1 MVRTDAPAD
10 AARGDIRL
18 DLLVEFEV
26 ILLRQDVDLG
36 AGRLFPFRDP
46 LIELFVL
53 LSADQLGVDGDAFEL
68 AGQFR
73 GIGRSHCAGKHDDS
87 GRNAGKQPVH
97 NLSST
102 EARPHPGAHF
112 SFVRN

>member
-1 MVRTDAPAD
+1 MVGTDAPAD

-53 LSADQLGVDGDAFEL
+53 LSADQLGVDRDAFKL
-68 AGQFR
+68 AGQVSGHSRPQFR
-73 GIGRSHCAGKHDDS
+73 GKHDRS
-87 GRNAGKQPVH
+87 GGHAG
-97 NLSST
+97 
-102 EARPHPGAHF
+102 
-112 SFVRN
+112 